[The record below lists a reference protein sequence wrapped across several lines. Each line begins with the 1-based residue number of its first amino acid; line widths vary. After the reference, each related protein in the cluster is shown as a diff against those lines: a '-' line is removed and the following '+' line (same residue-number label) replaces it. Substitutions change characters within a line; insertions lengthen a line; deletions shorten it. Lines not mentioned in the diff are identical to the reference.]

1 MSTGQDAPAEI
12 SVARVNELIHLFG
25 ENQKAGMRAEKRS
38 AMSSVLFDLPRRS
51 PLGWRCLHDSQDP
64 FLRELAAHLPPEEL
78 GRRMRTPGCR
88 PYALQ
93 PFILVCSYL
102 GHRQQRMLELGLRMG
117 DPFPEEKPEE
127 LTFLMDFWAR
137 LQGAYRS
144 DDALLPGEA
153 GWSLPILDDG
163 QVEELAALVRPP
175 GDEDEAAVRRMAAT
189 LELYGF
195 MLHGE
200 QRDGIFGHG
209 PYRRADGSI
218 LFCREFNDLRNEYL
232 PWAATAVRNPFDNV
246 VVAYLAR
253 DVEVICDMFGTMRV
267 EPHEFADRLAGLVVL
282 TREGGELRALEP
294 GEITEVQ
301 RCAAEA
307 QEELYMK
314 AVEWDD
320 NYKIAYGA
328 PLFANHLKPF
338 FDLAEM
344 PGREDAAKRLMDAC
358 EETARLHAAEMLGV
372 EMPVI
377 WKHFAEGEDDL
388 YWPMV
393 V

>member
-1 MSTGQDAPAEI
+1 MSTGQDVGAEL
-12 SVARVNELIHLFG
+12 SVERVNELIHLFG
-25 ENQKAGMRAEKRS
+25 ENQKREMRAEKRS

-51 PLGWRCLHDSQDP
+51 PLGWRCLHDNQDP
-64 FLRELAAHLPPEEL
+64 FLRELAAFMPPEEL

-127 LTFLMDFWAR
+127 LTFLMDFWSR

-144 DDALLPGEA
+144 DDVLLPDQA
-153 GWSLPILDDG
+153 GGSLPILGDD
-163 QVEELAALVRPP
+163 EIDELAQLIGPR
-175 GDEDEAAVRRMAAT
+175 GEEEQAAARRMAAT

-209 PYRRADGSI
+209 PYRRPDGTI
-218 LFCREFNDLRNEYL
+218 LFCREFNDLRNDYL

-253 DVEVICDMFGTMRV
+253 DVEVLCDMFGTMRV
-267 EPHEFADRLAGLVVL
+267 EPHEFGDRLEGLAVL
-282 TREGGELRALEP
+282 TNEEGELRALERD
-294 GEITEVQ
+294 ELTEVQ

-307 QEELYMK
+307 QEELFMK

-328 PLFANHLKPF
+328 PLFANHVKPF
-338 FDLAEM
+338 FDLARM
-344 PGREDAAKRLMDAC
+344 PGREDAAKRLMESC
-358 EETARLHAAEMLGV
+358 EEIARRHAGELLDAAIPIV
-372 EMPVI
+372 
-377 WKHFAEGEDDL
+377 WSHFAAGEDDL

>member
-1 MSTGQDAPAEI
+1 MSTEQDVGADI

-25 ENQKAGMRAEKRS
+25 ENQKREMLSEKRS

-51 PLGWRCLHDSQDP
+51 PLGWRALHDNQDP
-64 FLRELAAHLPPEEL
+64 FLRELAAAMPPEEL
-78 GRRMRTPGCR
+78 GRRMRAPGCR

-93 PFILVCSYL
+93 PFILVCSHL

-117 DPFPEEKPEE
+117 DPFPEEKPGE
-127 LTFLMDFWAR
+127 LIFLMDFWRR
-137 LQGAYRS
+137 LQDAYRN

-153 GWSLPILDDG
+153 GWSLPILGDAT
-163 QVEELAALVRPP
+163 VAELADLSAPRGP
-175 GDEDEAAVRRMAAT
+175 DEVAATRRMAAT

-232 PWAATAVRNPFDNV
+232 PWAATEARIPVDNV
-246 VVAYLAR
+246 VIAYLGR
-253 DVEVICDMFGTMRV
+253 DVEVLCDMFGTMRV
-267 EPHEFADRLAGLVVL
+267 EPHEFHDRLEGLVVL
-282 TREGGELRALEP
+282 TDEEGALRPLDP
-294 GEITEVQ
+294 DEIAEVQ
-301 RCAAEA
+301 RSAAAA
-307 QEELYMK
+307 QEELFMR

-320 NYKIAYGA
+320 LYKIAYGA

-338 FDLAEM
+338 FDLARM
-344 PGREDAAKRLMDAC
+344 PGREDAGRRLMEAC
-358 EETARLHAAEMLGV
+358 EETARRHAGELLGAP
-372 EMPVI
+372 MPTFWAHVT
-377 WKHFAEGEDDL
+377 AGEGDL